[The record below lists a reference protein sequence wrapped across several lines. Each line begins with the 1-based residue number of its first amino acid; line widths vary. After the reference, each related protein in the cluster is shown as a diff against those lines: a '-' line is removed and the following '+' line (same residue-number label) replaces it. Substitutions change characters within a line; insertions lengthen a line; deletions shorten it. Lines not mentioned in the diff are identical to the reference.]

1 MSVEFSV
8 PLSQIAEA
16 LNLTEVYV
24 AENYKKLTYQL
35 LKSTDR
41 DLSLRVILNSLT
53 TSEFRFL
60 VIQSSHI
67 SADTVRRLRKWL
79 LTPFSAL
86 VLRL

>member
-24 AENYKKLTYQL
+24 AENYKETNI
-35 LKSTDR
+35 STDR

-53 TSEFRFL
+53 TSEFRFS

>member
-16 LNLTEVYV
+16 LKLT
-24 AENYKKLTYQL
+24 KFMSLKITRKLTYRL

-41 DLSLRVILNSLT
+41 DLSLQVILNSLT
-53 TSEFRFL
+53 TSEFRFS
-60 VIQSSHI
+60 VIRSSRI
-67 SADTVRRLRKWL
+67 SAVTVPRLRKWL

-86 VLRL
+86 VLLQ

>member
-24 AENYKKLTYQL
+24 AENYKETNISTVEINRPGLELTGYL
-35 LKSTDR
+35 
-41 DLSLRVILNSLT
+41 
-53 TSEFRFL
+53 EFFDNKR
-60 VIQSSHI
+60 IQVLGNTEFFI

>member
-24 AENYKKLTYQL
+24 AENYKETNISTVEINRPGLELTGYL
-35 LKSTDR
+35 
-41 DLSLRVILNSLT
+41 
-53 TSEFRFL
+53 EFWFS

>member
-24 AENYKKLTYQL
+24 AENYKETNISTVEINRPGLELTGY
-35 LKSTDR
+35 
-41 DLSLRVILNSLT
+41 LNSLT
-53 TSEFRFL
+53 TSEFRFS

-79 LTPFSAL
+79 LTPFLAL